1 MNQEQQQ
8 FVPLKE
14 SVTVEGITADYVWYN
29 ANLLTSKMQS
39 WGHDFQKLVSVMEAR
54 HKDHLRM
61 IDALIRERHAL
72 RGEIARL
79 KEKKDE

>member
-1 MNQEQQQ
+1 MNEEQQQ

-39 WGHDFQKLVSVMEAR
+39 WGYDLQKLVNVMEAR
-54 HKDHLRM
+54 HKEHLQIIAMLIGERN
-61 IDALIRERHAL
+61 ALKAENAVL
-72 RGEIARL
+72 R
-79 KEKKDE
+79 KEADK